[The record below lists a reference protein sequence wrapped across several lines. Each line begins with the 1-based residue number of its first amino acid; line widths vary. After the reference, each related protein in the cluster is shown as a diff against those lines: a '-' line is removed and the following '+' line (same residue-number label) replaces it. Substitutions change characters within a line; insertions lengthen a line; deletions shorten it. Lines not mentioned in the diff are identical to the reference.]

1 MPQGPIGQLALL
13 LVAQQPFSSATSS
26 FCKLLPIRYMNGGL
40 PHSSEFKN
48 DGEVWWMLNNRTR
61 LFAQP
66 GRLLV
71 GRLEHANAF
80 DEWDQTKSSIQV
92 EIDSIREPERDEL
105 SQVLSLKPTDIDS
118 EQDLVE
124 SFRIGKS
131 KVFVPQVLVQWRG
144 KYIGPFR
151 TAEASAEVLRLV
163 PGSTSKQTVYV
174 FSEEAVHRVCK
185 PATVADYV
193 SKSQSPR
200 RTTRD
205 VQDVSFQYVL
215 MEQLAPVWKQ
225 AAPAVV
231 ELESISSK
239 VRRVASECLSRKAAQ
254 ALKQMLED
262 LERKAIDSGVA
273 KDLILAVQTR
283 RSAVEADLQAL
294 DDLATKLLE
303 SGVLGEDRLEKAKQ
317 SIAQDF
323 LQKNGEALRAKL
335 DAELDSLNKDLE
347 QLNRQRAALGNE
359 IQSTRNAR
367 IAAIDA
373 EVDQRRKA
381 LQKELV
387 DHRAAVQRDR
397 ADIDRLQDVLKN
409 NLSEVTRQFREAG
422 DGVLNQYLTLEP
434 LLGRQALREG
444 SPREAESSAASP
456 MASAAPHFKPR
467 ILRREAEQ
475 LVTEPMS
482 ERLFVDRVCKM
493 AAAREL
499 RFRRA
504 DVERFHLSVKT
515 GTITLLAGPSGTG
528 KSSLATVYGEALR
541 GTDTSQRASHH
552 IVSVNPTWMD
562 GRDLLGHL
570 AAGDRRF
577 VPAESGLFE
586 FLVAA
591 HLETDELGDSA
602 GVCLALL
609 DEINLAQVE
618 HYFGEIMLALERHG
632 FDRAIQLFSSDA
644 VSQECAFRRH
654 GRLRLSPNLRFV
666 GTMNEDETTRQIS
679 DRFLDRVNLIRLE
692 ARTVI
697 AEPVPP
703 NLDGGDVGQ
712 PITLADFERWAVA
725 VPLQSDVAEFIDRVR
740 PLLERLDAPL
750 SMRARN
756 GIDRYIRSSTNLA
769 PQHQA
774 LDYQIAQRMLPRVRL
789 IGSRM
794 QESALLELRSLLES
808 ADFSASESLAMID
821 AMQLRLRDTIVDD
834 D

>member
-1 MPQGPIGQLALL
+1 MSQGPIGQLALL
-13 LVAQQPFSSATSS
+13 LVAQQPFSAAEWS
-26 FCKLLPIRYMNGGL
+26 FCKFLPIRYLNGAL

-61 LFAQP
+61 LLAQP

-71 GRLEHANAF
+71 GRLERAIAF
-80 DEWDQTKSSIQV
+80 DERDQTKSSIQV
-92 EIDSIREPERDEL
+92 EIDSVREPERDEL
-105 SQVLSLKPTDIDS
+105 SQILALKATDIDS

-124 SFRIGKS
+124 SFRIAKS
-131 KVFVPQVLVQWRG
+131 KVFVPQVLVHWRG

-151 TAEASAEVLRLV
+151 TAEASADALRLI
-163 PGSTSKQTVYV
+163 PGSISKRTVYV

-185 PATVADYV
+185 PAIVSDYV
-193 SKSQSPR
+193 SKSTAPR
-200 RTTRD
+200 RNTHD
-205 VQDVSFQYVL
+205 VLDVNFQYVL

-225 AAPAVV
+225 VAPEVI
-231 ELESISSK
+231 ELETISSK
-239 VRRVASECLSRKAAQ
+239 IRRVANECLSRKAAQ
-254 ALKQMLED
+254 ALKQALED

-273 KDLILAVQTR
+273 KDLILAIQTR
-283 RSAVEADLQAL
+283 RSAIDADVQAL
-294 DDLATKLLE
+294 DDLAKTLLE
-303 SGVLGEDRLEKAKQ
+303 SGILGEDRLEKAKN
-317 SIAQDF
+317 SIAKDF
-323 LQKNGEALRAKL
+323 LQKHGEVLRAKL
-335 DAELDSLNKDLE
+335 DAELASLNKDLD
-347 QLNRQRAALGNE
+347 QLNRQRAALAAD
-359 IQSTRNAR
+359 IQSTRNAKL
-367 IAAIDA
+367 AAIDA
-373 EVDQRRKA
+373 EVEQRRES
-381 LQKELV
+381 LHKEIA
-387 DHRAAVQRDR
+387 DHRAAVERDR
-397 ADIDRLQDVLKN
+397 SEIAHLQDCLKN

-434 LLGRQALREG
+434 LLGRQASRE
-444 SPREAESSAASP
+444 SSSREIESSAATP
-456 MASAAPHFKPR
+456 MPSTASHFQPR
-467 ILRREAEQ
+467 ILRRSAEQ
-475 LVTEPMS
+475 HLADPM
-482 ERLFVDRVCKM
+482 EEKLFVDRVCNL

-515 GTITLLAGPSGTG
+515 GTITVLAGPSGTG

-541 GTDTSQRASHH
+541 GRDASQRASHH

-591 HLETDELGDSA
+591 QLEEDELGDHA

-618 HYFGEIMLALERHG
+618 HYFGELMLALERRG
-632 FDRAIQLFSSDA
+632 SDRAIQLFSSDA
-644 VSQECAFRRH
+644 AAKECLFRRY
-654 GRLRLSPNLRFV
+654 GRLRISQNLRFV

-697 AEPVPP
+697 AESTPEYPAEVD
-703 NLDGGDVGQ
+703 LGQ
-712 PITLADFERWAVA
+712 PITLADFERWSVA
-725 VPLQSDVAEFIDRVR
+725 VPLESEVAEFIDRLR

-750 SMRARN
+750 SARARN
-756 GIDRYIRSSTNLA
+756 GIDRYIRSSGSLA
-769 PQHQA
+769 SQCQA
-774 LDYQIAQRMLPRVRL
+774 LDYQIAQRMFPRVRL
-789 IGSRM
+789 IGSRI
-794 QESALLELRSLLES
+794 QESTLSELRSLLET
-808 ADFSASESLAMID
+808 ADFPALESLSMID